1 MTRRDLDTNYIIKL
15 YKSGKS
21 CNAISEMVGCS
32 RQAIITRLGRAGIE
46 VRPRKC
52 YGTTTREV
60 DSKDILDL
68 YNGGMSVKALSKKF
82 SCSRDVIKNRL
93 LKLGVVPRG
102 RSESMYLRM
111 AQSSP
116 EEIAALTEAAHI
128 AAKGRSCTFE
138 ERCKVAATRE
148 KLVIGASR
156 TEEILRN
163 WLESDGLTCCPQK
176 AVGPY
181 NIDIAVD
188 EGRIAVE
195 VFGGNWH
202 CSGNHA
208 GRFKE
213 RTEYLLDSG
222 YFLVIVWVN
231 LQHPLEVGAAKYIV
245 SLSEKICRNEAVGG
259 KYRVIWGN
267 GERSPTG
274 EEKFDY
280 RSIVP

>member
-1 MTRRDLDTNYIIKL
+1 MTYNFDIDHLIDLYEAGNTTGEVAAL
-15 YKSGKS
+15 
-21 CNAISEMVGCS
+21 VGCCPS
-32 RQAIITRLGRAGIE
+32 VIQKRLKAAGIKFRKSKRMPL
-46 VRPRKC
+46 VRD
-52 YGTTTREV
+52 V
-60 DSKDILDL
+60 DASEILRR
-68 YNGGMSVKALSKKF
+68 YNEGASVKALSKEF
-82 SCSRDVIKNRL
+82 GCSRDTIARRL
-93 LKLGVVPRG
+93 KAGGVVPRG

-111 AQSSP
+111 AQSTP
-116 EEIAALTEAAHI
+116 EEIAKLTEAAHI
-128 AAKGRSCTFE
+128 ANKGRVCTIE
-138 ERCKVAATRE
+138 ERCKYAATRE
-148 KLVIGASR
+148 KMVFGASR

-188 EGRIAVE
+188 EGCIAVE

-202 CSGNHA
+202 SSGHHA
-208 GRFKE
+208 RRFKE
-213 RTEYLLDSG
+213 RTEYLLNRG

-245 SLSEKICRNEAVGG
+245 SLSEKICRNEAVRG

-267 GERSPTG
+267 GERSATG

-280 RSIVP
+280 KSIVL